1 MSDMIDSVT
10 YLAQEIGPRPAG
22 TEEEQQAA
30 LYITESMQKEARL
43 STVIEDFRGLSSTE
57 LLLAVLCLC
66 SVVMAVLATALPVV
80 DVAAVVVTALVA
92 AVFASESL
100 GKPVVSRLLG
110 RGVSQNV
117 VAKYDPE
124 LPSEAGSAH
133 HRKVVLVARYDSGK
147 VTRETAGSLV
157 RLLPALQWFTL
168 GSVVLLPVLLLLRA
182 VFFPAG
188 GGLMSSIVNIL
199 IIVALIGTALPCV
212 QWVLHKTAPY
222 NEGANCNGAGVA
234 MLLEVAKRVGQGR
247 VTEAEIAEREEAV
260 IHGKEEALA
269 AGVVPEGA
277 ELVYETDAPA
287 PAGAPAG
294 HQAAAEASPDG
305 GLAAAKAAIAAMTGR
320 PVAGAADSYDA
331 DAAADVPANGHSVVV
346 DQVAQAAP
354 ELEATP
360 QASESPVQQVE
371 AAPAMFY
378 APHLETRQKQASSV
392 PDWYVKAQEKAKR
405 PRGGDKPAQR
415 SRYASALDAA
425 VRESAGHF
433 AEANRI
439 VGYRL
444 EETLSAGK
452 EVIREVEPPAA
463 ATARAAAG
471 VAAGTG
477 AGFAGQQAAA
487 AAPAQP
493 AQAAQPMREAPAQ
506 AVPAQAAAVR
516 EIAAQAAAPAQ
527 AAPMPA
533 APVRDAVPAQAA
545 QPMREESVAPQAA
558 PQAAP
563 APAPVPEQA
572 PSAGEPLDM
581 GTTAMPP
588 IDVSQLVFEE
598 PPATPE
604 PAMPSFLDPAKVQ
617 AAAQASRRMEDRSSD
632 RVVAAKA
639 SVDAS
644 GTIAVVTDE
653 ASFDASAEAS
663 EGPAPAR
670 TETPRRPEPRGE
682 QEHQVTMRD
691 ADSERPQQESYVQEA
706 TQTFADRVMQR
717 RRARRPVVLPEVD
730 ESAKLAPVREVAKQ
744 RAPLAEAAESGQAA
758 AKSLLS
764 MLPAITA
771 DDIVASHGGA
781 EEAKADPL
789 LAALPSLSGSFAR
802 VGDSS
807 KATVGAAGS
816 FAPASS
822 TSSFAPIGDEFV
834 EEMDPEDIY
843 VDDADD
849 SAYNETFAESGAIA
863 SGEYLDMP
871 KSRLQRLFGRFRKEK
886 KAPEPE
892 VSTQEWLDVD
902 EDFDARE
909 VGAQRGG
916 WESFRTANDDVAD
929 QTTAFSPLDADD
941 DIDDGFDDYDDSDN
955 GRASWHGGGYSGE
968 RLMESSDLNSEE
980 IAEEAA
986 VAAAQPVE
994 VDEELKQIYAFRN
1007 PDVNAEVWFVALGAE
1022 LSTHDGM
1029 RAFLDEHA
1037 HELRGAIVVDLD
1049 ALGAGDITMIEE
1061 EGLFRPVK
1069 TSSRMKRYVKKA
1081 SQASGVSVRSAKLRW
1096 MDSSASYATRRGI
1109 QSMHLVGLR
1118 DGKPAYYG
1126 QDDDTVE
1133 HVSEEKLNNNAKFVM
1148 EMIKNI

>member
-100 GKPVVSRLLG
+100 GKSVLSRLLG

-124 LPSEAGSAH
+124 LPSETGSAH

-147 VTRETAGSLV
+147 VTRETTGSLV
-157 RLLPALQWFTL
+157 RLLPGLQWFTL

-188 GGLMSSIVNIL
+188 GGLMSSVVNIL
-199 IIVALIGTALPCV
+199 IIVALVGTALPCV

-277 ELVYETDAPA
+277 ELVYETDEAA
-287 PAGAPAG
+287 PAGVSAG
-294 HQAAAEASPDG
+294 HQAAAETTPEG

-320 PVAGAADSYDA
+320 PVAGAADSYDVEVAA
-331 DAAADVPANGHSVVV
+331 DAPADAHSVVV
-346 DQVAQAAP
+346 DQIAQAEP
-354 ELEATP
+354 EIEAVP
-360 QASESPVQQVE
+360 QTAAVAAHPAAVQQ
-371 AAPAMFY
+371 AMFY

-405 PRGGDKPAQR
+405 PRGAEKPAQR

-463 ATARAAAG
+463 AAARPSAG
-471 VAAGTG
+471 VAAGAG
-477 AGFAGQQAAA
+477 AGFAGGQASVAAAAAAQAAQEARDAQAAA
-487 AAPAQP
+487 A
-493 AQAAQPMREAPAQ
+493 QARAARE
-506 AVPAQAAAVR
+506 AQAAAAQPVR
-516 EIAAQAAAPAQ
+516 EAAGEPAAPTREAAPAQ
-527 AAPMPA
+527 AA
-533 APVRDAVPAQAA
+533 APT
-545 QPMREESVAPQAA
+545 REENVVLQAT
-558 PQAAP
+558 
-563 APAPVPEQA
+563 PVPEQA
-572 PSAGEPLDM
+572 PTAAEPSAM

-617 AAAQASRRMEDRSSD
+617 AEAQANRRMEDRSSD

-653 ASFDASAEAS
+653 ASLDASADAL

-670 TETPRRPEPRGE
+670 AETPRRPEPRSV
-682 QEHQVTMRD
+682 QEHQVTVRD
-691 ADSERPQQESYVQEA
+691 ADSARPQQESYVQEA

-771 DDIVASHGGA
+771 DDIVASHGSV

-807 KATVGAAGS
+807 KGTVGTAGS

-843 VDDADD
+843 VDDVDD

-863 SGEYLDMP
+863 TGEYLDMP

-916 WESFRTANDDVAD
+916 WESFRTADDDAAD

-941 DIDDGFDDYDDSDN
+941 DIDDGFDDYDDSDD
-955 GRASWHGGGYSGE
+955 GRSSWHGGGYSGE

-1096 MDSSASYATRRGI
+1096 MDSAASYATRRGI

-1126 QDDDTVE
+1126 QADDTVE